1 LYYIDCVKGGYDSS
15 LKIRKKIESV
25 IPRLISP
32 PYISS
37 NMSVA
42 ICEKIATL
50 TATADRKKV
59 ENVEMRE
66 QIATLTAKADSN
78 QVEIVAIHQEIA
90 MLTAQASRVEAEEKA
105 HDADQAARAA
115 EESVRVAQE
124 ASRALRAAAD
134 AARAACSAP
143 AQEKPTWA
151 FKLGDVES
159 LNERTLIIQDFDRFV
174 GLHYQLA
181 SSLSD
186 GTPLKGRIRE
196 DGKPIRSDIAKK
208 IGEWKEKC
216 EELKGQ
222 LIVVAACGT
231 HGEKHG
237 GEVRRIVGDYSYDT
251 SLLSSSQGHF
261 YHRFATEHVRKL
273 TPVEFEKVMSPEQL
287 GPKRN
292 RNARSRVCWP
302 IDI

>member
-1 LYYIDCVKGGYDSS
+1 
-15 LKIRKKIESV
+15 
-25 IPRLISP
+25 
-32 PYISS
+32 
-37 NMSVA
+37 MSVA
-42 ICEKIATL
+42 IRQQIAML
-50 TATADRKKV
+50 TVQVDHKKV
-59 ENVEMRE
+59 ETAAIHQ
-66 QIATLTAKADSN
+66 QIATLTAQASRIE
-78 QVEIVAIHQEIA
+78 VETAEMRQEIA
-90 MLTAQASRVEAEEKA
+90 MLTEQASRIEAEEKA
-105 HDADQAARAA
+105 HAADQAARAA

-143 AQEKPTWA
+143 VQEKPKWA
-151 FKLGDVES
+151 FKLGDVDS
-159 LNERTLIIQDFDRFV
+159 LNGRTLIIQDFDRFV
-174 GLHYQLA
+174 GLHYMLA

-186 GTPLKGRIRE
+186 GTPLEGRIRE
-196 DGKPIRSDIAKK
+196 DGDLISRAIAKK
-208 IGEWKEKC
+208 ISEWKEKC

-222 LIVVAACGT
+222 LIVVAACGN
-231 HGEKHG
+231 HGKKHG

-251 SLLSSSQGHF
+251 SRLPISQGHF

-273 TPVEFEKVMSPEQL
+273 TPVEFEKVMGPQQL